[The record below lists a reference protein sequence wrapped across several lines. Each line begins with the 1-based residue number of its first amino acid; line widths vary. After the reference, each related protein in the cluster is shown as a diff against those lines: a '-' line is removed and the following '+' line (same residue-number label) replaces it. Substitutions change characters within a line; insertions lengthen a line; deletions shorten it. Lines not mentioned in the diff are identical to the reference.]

1 MVAGGPRKK
10 LQIHFDW
17 LLLRKARWPWKGTI
31 QLHDFRTL
39 KNLHRIDID
48 SGRFSLPL
56 DIYWQSGR
64 FHRTW
69 SRWSR
74 QESWIGG
81 AGHRPVHNYEINW
94 SILLNWFHKT
104 IYGIVR
110 YHGMHPVVALGVRH
124 EGLPQLVHL
133 LVFQL
138 LNQEVVLKGSRNW
151 RGKSPG
157 AFYGSETLCARLLH
171 NSGKLSQP
179 RVDTSQ
185 MLDTSKMAELWSTNL
200 FAHFRVHVRR
210 AWQFKPGMGICAFGS
225 CRAKSCQVVDA
236 EHPAHMSVPAVGTVP
251 TEACSIWS
259 FSSLLWS

>member
-1 MVAGGPRKK
+1 MTAACWQIYMWRVYDDDTGWSVNAPPSDWDGGRGPRKK

-94 SILLNWFHKT
+94 SILLNWFLKT

-138 LNQEVVLKGSRNW
+138 LNQEVVRIKKGPGIGGENHLGHFMAVRHFVPDFSTIVASYHNLGWIQVRCWIQARWRNFEA
-151 RGKSPG
+151 PT
-157 AFYGSETLCARLLH
+157 FL
-171 NSGKLSQP
+171 P
-179 RVDTSQ
+179 
-185 MLDTSKMAELWSTNL
+185 
-200 FAHFRVHVRR
+200 
-210 AWQFKPGMGICAFGS
+210 IFGS
-225 CRAKSCQVVDA
+225 MSAGPGSSNLGWASV
-236 EHPAHMSVPAVGTVP
+236 HLGPAGQNPAR
-251 TEACSIWS
+251 
-259 FSSLLWS
+259 